1 MAIKIG
7 KMTTTN
13 SGVLDGRIANGKV
26 AEREWWAGYGGLL
39 VKRGSLQEGQFRVV
53 HTKLE

>member
-26 AEREWWAGYGGLL
+26 AEREWWAGYGGF
-39 VKRGSLQEGQFRVV
+39 RGVYN
-53 HTKLE
+53 